1 LLDRNQ
7 AVQIKYRGEG
17 LSELSTADT
26 IADAQDEYTQPEHAI
41 EDPPA
46 SFRGTLKYLG
56 PSVIISA
63 TIVGSG
69 EIILTASLG
78 AAVGYTM
85 LWWVLFSCWSKSIL
99 QAELARYIVLSGDTY
114 LRAINR
120 MPGKIRGPRK
130 SFAWPVALGLIGFA
144 TGLTGLG
151 GLIGG
156 AGQAVVLFF
165 PDVNPIPV
173 VAVLAVLAAIL
184 LGSGSYRRL
193 ENVMLLFVM
202 TFTVLTLTGAALM
215 QGTEYAMQ
223 PADLA
228 AGFRFEFSTTFAV
241 LALAAYGYTGVNSG
255 EISAYSYWCIEKG
268 YPGRIGRFDDTPAWH
283 ARAQGWLKVLRA
295 DVWITLALLTCATIP
310 FYFLGAGVLHALGER
325 PEGND
330 TLLVLSHMFTET
342 LGAWSLILF
351 AVGAFSILYSSS
363 LAAVA
368 AGARYIP
375 DYLIELG
382 FMDRERLDL
391 RRGIIRWYCILVPF
405 IGLGFYAGFQRPVL
419 MVTIAASYAA
429 MMLPIQSGITMYLQA
444 KRLPD
449 SVRPGRSATALLRL
463 TFVIQVILALAV
475 VYFTIL

>member
-1 LLDRNQ
+1 MLQSDD
-7 AVQIKYRGEG
+7 
-17 LSELSTADT
+17 S
-26 IADAQDEYTQPEHAI
+26 IANARDDYTQPENSL
-41 EDPPA
+41 EEPP
-46 SFRGTLKYLG
+46 RGWRATLKYLG

-78 AAVGYTM
+78 AAVGYSM

-120 MPGKIRGPRK
+120 VPGKIRGPK
-130 SFAWPVALGLIGFA
+130 GEFAWPIALGLIGFA

-165 PDVNPIPV
+165 PNVEPLV
-173 VAVLAVLAAIL
+173 AVAVLAVLAAIL

-193 ENVMLLFVM
+193 EQVMLLFVM
-202 TFTVLTLTGAALM
+202 TFTVLTVAGVLMM
-215 QGTEYAMQ
+215 QGTEFRT
-223 PADLA
+223 DIDDIVS
-228 AGFRFEFSTTFAV
+228 GFQFEFSTSVAV

-255 EISAYSYWCIEKG
+255 EISSYSYWCIEKG
-268 YPGRIGRFDDTPAWH
+268 YPGRIGPYDASAAWYR
-283 ARAQGWLKVLRA
+283 RAHGWLKVLRT
-295 DVWITLALLTCATIP
+295 DVWITLVLLTCATIP
-310 FYFLGAGVLHALGER
+310 FYFLGAGVLNALGMR

-330 TLLVLSHMFTET
+330 TITALSHMFTET
-342 LGAWSLILF
+342 LGSWSLWLF

-363 LAAVA
+363 IAGVA

-382 FMDRERLDL
+382 LMPRERLDL
-391 RRGIIRWYCILVPF
+391 RRKIIRGYGMVVPF
-405 IGLGFYAGFQRPVL
+405 IGLGLYAGFQRPVL

-429 MMLPIQSGITMYLQA
+429 MMLPMQSGITIYLQS
-444 KRLPD
+444 KRLPED
-449 SVRPGRSATALLRL
+449 IQPGKPAKYLLRI
-463 TFVIQVILALAV
+463 TFVLQVVLALAV
-475 VYFTIL
+475 VYFTVL